1 MAGEEELKNVKLPL
15 GLWEELSKDKIDLR
29 ADKLSDVVRFW
40 KDKAQDKKD
49 NVAVFDEKD
58 KKITDLGV
66 QLSAAEDR
74 ILELEKQMQ
83 EARALQDKIKFLEE
97 QLNDARKE
105 LKDLS
110 VVQVVDVPESLKEQ
124 IEQMIIE
131 KYGEAADRNEEAL
144 KAWAIWLKDY
154 AEAKKN
160 FAKVRERA
168 RDRSEIEV
176 GFDYDKA
183 ILAAL
188 IRHGFIKRLEFNRYQ
203 LLK

>member
-29 ADKLSDVVRFW
+29 VNKLSDVVRFW
-40 KDKAQDKKD
+40 KDKAQDIKD
-49 NVAVFDEKD
+49 NVAVSYEKD

-66 QLSAAEDR
+66 QLCAAEDR

-97 QLNDARKE
+97 QLNDARK
-105 LKDLS
+105 
-110 VVQVVDVPESLKEQ
+110 VQAVDVPESLKEQ

-144 KAWAIWLKDY
+144 KAWTIWIKDY
-154 AEAKKN
+154 ESAKRN